1 MIIKHSRY
9 KGSIRREGIMQKFK
23 TAIIV
28 FLLLV
33 VVAGAV
39 GGYFLFLA
47 PNAPADEIPS
57 GAITSGDITSG
68 EQIGSGSISSGDD
81 VPDVPEDPTE
91 EQSFRVEIENFYLT
105 EDNASGFF
113 VIFPVEKEQIVL
125 QKMAEDGYVDV
136 VLVLKDFDIEVT
148 CEVDTENIDVTV
160 EGNEVHLRLSD
171 FYGGFNFS
179 VSFADASNSGNQNYI
194 AFMFGGV
201 DYPII
206 IA

>member
-1 MIIKHSRY
+1 
-9 KGSIRREGIMQKFK
+9 MQKFK

-47 PNAPADEIPS
+47 PNSPTDEIPS
-57 GAITSGDITSG
+57 GAITSG

-81 VPDVPEDPTE
+81 VPDVPEEPTE
-91 EQSFRVEIENFYLT
+91 DQSLRVEIENFYLT
-105 EDNASGFF
+105 EDNAKGFF

-125 QKMAEDGYVDV
+125 QKMAEDGYVDIE
-136 VLVLKDFDIEVT
+136 LVLKDFDTEVN
-148 CEVDTENIDVTV
+148 CDVDTENIDVTV
-160 EGNEVHLRLSD
+160 KGNEVHLRLSN

-179 VSFADASNSGNQNYI
+179 VSFADVSNSDNQNFI

-201 DYPII
+201 DFPIV

>member
-1 MIIKHSRY
+1 
-9 KGSIRREGIMQKFK
+9 MQKFK

-81 VPDVPEDPTE
+81 VPDVPEEPIED
-91 EQSFRVEIENFYLT
+91 QSLRVEIENFYLT
-105 EDNASGFF
+105 EDNANGFL
-113 VIFPVEKEQIVL
+113 VIFPVEKEPIIF
-125 QKMAEDGYVDV
+125 QKIAEDGYVDIE
-136 VLVLKDFDIEVT
+136 LVLKDFDTEVSWT
-148 CEVDTENIDVTV
+148 TDGTENIEVLV
-160 EGNEVHLRLSD
+160 EGKEVHLRISE
-171 FYGGFNFS
+171 YKSGINFLLC
-179 VSFADASNSGNQNYI
+179 VADVSNSGNRNNI
-194 AFMFGGV
+194 GFFFGGV
-201 DYPII
+201 DFPIV